1 MKRLLVALSLVI
13 AAPAFA
19 NDTMA
24 ELKTGGLVFV
34 RSDVVSMEKEDLF
47 ISLDEVRVAY
57 RFRNTSED
65 DVEAVVAFPMP
76 DIEATPYGNVAVPIS
91 DSDNF
96 LGFTVVM
103 DGRTI
108 TPELEQKAFAAEL
121 DVTDTLTAAGLSL
134 NPFADGL
141 DEAIEALSDHTKAD
155 WVARGMLYEESYDD
169 GSGWRESHS
178 PMWRLKST
186 YWWRAKFPAGQPV
199 EVTHRY
205 QPSLGGTVAV
215 SFLQDGKPQEPY
227 FGQYQQKYC
236 VDESFLNA
244 VRRHAKTAPDGNPP
258 FYETWISYVLT
269 TGANWSGTIQDFTL
283 TIDKGA
289 PENLVSFCGSGV
301 RKTGPTTFEMSA
313 TDFFPERDIN
323 VLILRRTDGGQ

>member
-1 MKRLLVALSLVI
+1 MKRLLVALSLV
-13 AAPAFA
+13 AATPAMA

-34 RSDVVSMEKEDLF
+34 RSDVVTMEKEDLF
-47 ISLDEVRVAY
+47 ISLDEVKVAY
-57 RFRNTSED
+57 RFRNTSDE

-76 DIEATPYGNVAVPIS
+76 DIEADPYGNVAVP
-91 DSDNF
+91 DTNSDNF
-96 LGFTVVM
+96 LGFTVEM
-103 DGRTI
+103 DGQAI

-141 DEAIEALSDHTKAD
+141 DEAIEALPAETKAD
-155 WVARGMLYEESYDD
+155 WVARGMLYQESYDD
-169 GSGWRESHS
+169 GSGWQESHS

-186 YWWRAKFPAGQPV
+186 YWWRATFPADRPV
-199 EVTHRY
+199 EVVHRY

-215 SFLQDGKPQEPY
+215 SFLQDSKPQEPI

-236 VDESFLNA
+236 MDDSFLNA
-244 VRRHAKTAPDGNPP
+244 VRRHAKDAGDGTPP

-269 TGANWSGTIQDFTL
+269 TGANWSGAIQEFKL
-283 TIDKGA
+283 TVDKGA
-289 PENLVSFCGSGV
+289 PENLISFCGSGV
-301 RKTGPTTFEMSA
+301 RKVGPTTFEMTA
-313 TDFFPERDIN
+313 TDFIPERDIDI
-323 VLILRRTDGGQ
+323 LILNRTDGR

>member
-1 MKRLLVALSLVI
+1 MKRLLVALSL
-13 AAPAFA
+13 AAATPAMA

-34 RSDVVSMEKEDLF
+34 RSDVVTMEKEDLF

-57 RFRNTSED
+57 RFRNTSDE

-76 DIEATPYGNVAVPIS
+76 DIEADPYGNVAVP
-91 DSDNF
+91 DTNSDNF
-96 LGFTVVM
+96 LGFTVEV
-103 DGRTI
+103 DGQAI

-121 DVTDTLTAAGLSL
+121 DVTEALTTAGLSL

-141 DEAIEALSDHTKAD
+141 DEAIEALPDATKAD
-155 WVARGMLYEESYDD
+155 WVARGLLYQESYDE
-169 GSGWRESHS
+169 GSGWQESHS

-186 YWWRAKFPAGQPV
+186 YWWRTTFPADRPV
-199 EVTHRY
+199 AVVHRY

-215 SFLQDGKPQEPY
+215 SFLQDGKPQEPI

-236 VDESFLNA
+236 MDDSFLNA
-244 VRRHAKTAPDGNPP
+244 VRRHAKDAGDGTPA

-269 TGANWSGTIQDFTL
+269 TGANWSGAIQEFKL
-283 TIDKGA
+283 TVDKGA
-289 PENLVSFCGSGV
+289 PENLISFCGSGV
-301 RKTGPTTFEMSA
+301 RKVGPTTFEMTA
-313 TDFFPERDIN
+313 TDFFPERDIDI
-323 VLILRRTDGGQ
+323 LILNRTDGR

>member
-1 MKRLLVALSLVI
+1 MKRLLVALSLVT
-13 AAPAFA
+13 ATPAFA

-34 RSDVVSMEKEDLF
+34 RSDVVTMEKEDLF

-76 DIEATPYGNVAVPIS
+76 DIEANPFGDVAVPIS

-96 LGFTVVM
+96 LGFTVKM
-103 DGRTI
+103 DGQAI
-108 TPELEQKAFAAEL
+108 TPDLEQKAFAAEL
-121 DVTDTLTAAGLSL
+121 DVTDTLTAAGLPL

-141 DEAIEALSDHTKAD
+141 DEAIEELPDDTKAD
-155 WVARGMLYEESYDD
+155 WVARGILYEESYDD
-169 GSGWRESHS
+169 GSGSRESHS

-186 YWWRAKFPAGQPV
+186 YWWRAEFPAGQRV

-269 TGANWSGTIQDFTL
+269 TGANWSGAIQDFTL

-301 RKTGPTTFEMSA
+301 RKIGPTTFEMSA